1 MDEWQQ
7 HLSTA
12 CVWRCYK
19 GGSTA
24 WSADSGGIVLTVSH
38 LYSLWCSCCK
48 VITSCWNW
56 AGRGNATSLDSLFI
70 ELLFPQPCR
79 DVTTGARFQRCHG
92 LWSRHI
98 NKCSAA
104 DLLTLLRG
112 LQLMSY
118 FPRETFTL
126 FFADIKK
133 ISVIEGFSHRRHLLN
148 WWCHFIYWP
157 VTT

>member
-38 LYSLWCSCCK
+38 LYSLCCSCSK

-70 ELLFPQPCR
+70 ESLFPQPCR
-79 DVTTGARFQRCHG
+79 DVATGAPFQRCHG
-92 LWSRHI
+92 LRSWRI

-104 DLLTLLRG
+104 DLLTLLGGVDVLVPQSDFYSFLCRYKKNLCYWG
-112 LQLMSY
+112 LLTPPSS
-118 FPRETFTL
+118 P
-126 FFADIKK
+126 DW
-133 ISVIEGFSHRRHLLN
+133 S
-148 WWCHFIYWP
+148 CHFIYWP
-157 VTT
+157 VTP